1 MVQPCEPWF
10 CRPPEEEEEGG
21 EKEEEEE
28 GVAMS
33 RRGMA
38 WEECLARGS
47 QPSVHQDPGVV
58 TRVLTSVVLEK
69 IPEILGQD
77 WTASHMAA

>member
-1 MVQPCEPWF
+1 
-10 CRPPEEEEEGG
+10 
-21 EKEEEEE
+21 
-28 GVAMS
+28 MS

-69 IPEILGQD
+69 ILEILGQD